1 MPESVFYQNA
11 GRRSATLLK
20 KEPATFLEKIL
31 WQRCSPVNL

>member
-31 WQRCSPVNL
+31 WHRCSPVNL

>member
-20 KEPATFLEKIL
+20 KEPATFFRKDTLE
-31 WQRCSPVNL
+31 